1 MKIQCNRK
9 DDVLMLHLADGK
21 IDYAEEH
28 RIIIVH
34 FLKDNQPLLIEVLD
48 AAEFLAA
55 LTKTVARAESWES
68 VEM

>member
-1 MKIQCNRK
+1 
-9 DDVLMLHLADGK
+9 MLHLADGK

-28 RIIIVH
+28 GEMIVH
-34 FLKDNQPLLIEVLD
+34 FSKDNQALLIEVLD

-55 LTKTVARAESWES
+55 LRKTVARAESGES